1 MASASTSPGAS
12 APSGEAFASRVLQIE
27 SAEGGGRDEVDVLYE
42 MGFSDGLPV
51 VAPTPQR
58 VARMLTGTRRRGD
71 EILGKSQGQMRPRR
85 NPQPVIRVN
94 PSRVSRDCEGVG

>member
-1 MASASTSPGAS
+1 M
-12 APSGEAFASRVLQIE
+12 LQIE

-71 EILGKSQGQMRPRR
+71 EILGKSQGQRR
-85 NPQPVIRVN
+85 SQGRSDSQIR
-94 PSRVSRDCEGVG
+94 